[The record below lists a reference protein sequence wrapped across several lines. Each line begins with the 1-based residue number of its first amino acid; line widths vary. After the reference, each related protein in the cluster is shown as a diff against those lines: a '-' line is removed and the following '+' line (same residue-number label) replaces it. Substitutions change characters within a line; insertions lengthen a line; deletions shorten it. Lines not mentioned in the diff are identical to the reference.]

1 MVMVV
6 AAAPGGDWVERQ
18 GSSEPDGGRGSGMLR
33 GRMAAVLGLSV
44 AAEIERFTVYYP
56 QFRANVCRNCM

>member
-44 AAEIERFTVYYP
+44 AAEIERFTVTI
-56 QFRANVCRNCM
+56 